1 MERSPPQPASPPQ
14 PPVPSY
20 GGADDEIS
28 LYELWDVLVR
38 RRVLIGITALA
49 VLLAAVGYH
58 LLQTPTYS
66 MDLVL
71 SVGER
76 PSSAREEV
84 TAFIERPEALES
96 RLNEVVIPA
105 TRRAKAE
112 GASENGGAVPF
123 AEAEIINESAGLIR
137 LSSTVTAADQAS
149 AQALLNAV
157 AEGVINEHADR
168 LGSRRETLRD
178 QIAAL
183 QTEAE
188 RLEGGEALDQ
198 LDLSAVLGT
207 ERGAAGAAVLNLLVD
222 AMLSDRRESERASHN
237 LMRWEL
243 EAALAE
249 SSPTVVARP
258 AQRGERQGPS
268 LGLMVALGAVL
279 GLMLGVFAAF
289 AREFAANAAAHR
301 SAS

>member
-38 RRVLIGITALA
+38 RRVLIAITALA

-71 SVGER
+71 SVGDR
-76 PSSAREEV
+76 PSSASDEV

-96 RLNEVVIPA
+96 RLNEVVIPV

-123 AEAEIINESAGLIR
+123 AEAELIDHRAGLVR
-137 LSSTVTAADQAS
+137 LFTTVTAADQAS

-157 AEGVINEHADR
+157 AEVVVNEHAHR
-168 LGSRRETLRD
+168 LGSRREALRD

-183 QTEAE
+183 QIEAE
-188 RLEGGEALDQ
+188 RLEGGVALGQ
-198 LDLSAVLGT
+198 LDLSAVLGA
-207 ERGAAGAAVLNLLVD
+207 ERGAASAAVLNLFVD
-222 AMLSDRRESERASHN
+222 AMLSDRRESELARRN
-237 LMRWEL
+237 LALREL
-243 EAALAE
+243 EATLAE
-249 SSPTVVARP
+249 TSPTVVARP
-258 AQRGERQGPS
+258 AQTGGSQGRS